1 MQRPTACSA
10 FWVQHRTRE
19 NIGVPHWGSYN
30 PCKGR
35 VLEWRL
41 RMYGM
46 YHHSAWDSF
55 ALPPQQWRTQ
65 AAQLT
70 FYPRIRCKRAISN
83 CNKGQITNFQIKG
96 HWQVHYRKPLALCP
110 RRTPPCSA
118 RSHKTGKR
126 IKSSCSTCH
135 RTSLTLNAAQTP
147 KSNWTCPKLP
157 PW

>member
-55 ALPPQQWRTQ
+55 ALPPLQWRTWT
-65 AAQLT
+65 AQLT
-70 FYPRIRCKRAISN
+70 FYPRIRYKRAISN

-118 RSHKTGKR
+118 WSHKPGKR

-135 RTSLTLNAAQTP
+135 GTSLTLNAAQTP